1 MNVPDPDP
9 DVPAPRRPPPPPA
22 PVDVPLERQIDPG
35 AARRFGKGGAGC
47 LGASAGLTFVT
58 GAQYVLFMPGTHLGA
73 GLIMWLMAAT
83 FAVAAFTAWRGW
95 VWTTLL
101 LAAAALTG
109 PVLVME
115 LIRRI
120 AALL

>member
-1 MNVPDPDP
+1 MNIPDPDP
-9 DVPAPRRPPPPPA
+9 DVPAPRRPPPPPDPTA
-22 PVDVPLERQIDPG
+22 PRLERQIDPG

-47 LGASAGLTFVT
+47 LGTSAGVIFLS
-58 GAQYVLFMPGTHLGA
+58 GSQYVLLMPGTHLA
-73 GLIMWLMAAT
+73 QGLVMWLTAAT

-101 LAAAALTG
+101 WVAAAFAG